1 MDVTSF
7 ECIRMIIIVIIFH
20 LEMSFWKIFEIFN
33 KLKLTFSTNFYGFNK
48 LGFSGEN
55 MFHWKDPS

>member
-1 MDVTSF
+1 MLKLGF
-7 ECIRMIIIVIIFH
+7 FYN
-20 LEMSFWKIFEIFN
+20 LEMSFQNIFEMFN
-33 KLKLTFSTNFYGFNK
+33 KLKLTFSTNFYSFKK